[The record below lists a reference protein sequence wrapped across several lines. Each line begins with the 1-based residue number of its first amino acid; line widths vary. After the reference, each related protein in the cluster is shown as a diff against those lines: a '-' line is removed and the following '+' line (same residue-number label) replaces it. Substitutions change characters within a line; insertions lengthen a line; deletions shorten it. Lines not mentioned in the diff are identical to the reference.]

1 MAFEYIE
8 LAERARAV
16 LTAAGL
22 VVEDID
28 LSGELAMCGTVKKP
42 NGADGRYAV
51 HLDFPPNVW
60 LCNYHEGGEGR
71 TVPLYDRGTLDAMA
85 AEEKEA
91 MRERIRQEKEAAQA
105 RREEERRA
113 ATEEA
118 NRLFPTLPPAG
129 EENPYLRSKCCAPMR
144 DMRECDASQTPFPK
158 GLSGRCLVLPV
169 RNAEGRIVSLQFI
182 DSEGNKRFQPSGE
195 KKACYF
201 PIPAKDGRQDGPLL
215 VGEGCATVLSAC
227 MATGYAGLVAF
238 DAGNLEPVAKMA
250 RSKYQE
256 REIIL
261 LADNDIHEDGS
272 RNTGVEA
279 ATAAAQTVGGKLA
292 VCPAIRGHKADF
304 NDLATDSE
312 DGPERVRVVIEKAR
326 EGKAQPLP
334 GKKPSYHCLNIAELI
349 TKDYP
354 PRDML
359 LSPVMAIQS
368 LSMIF
373 AMRGVGKTFFALSCA
388 YAVASGGGVFG
399 RWFAPAPAKVLY
411 IDGEMPAV
419 TLQERL
425 KNIAMSAESDITD
438 PDNLRI
444 LTPDEQDGPMPNLG
458 TKEGQEAVEPFLEG
472 VSLVVVD
479 NIATLARTGKANDED
494 SWMPVQDWLL
504 ALRRRGISVLLVHH
518 AGKNGS
524 QRGTGAK
531 EDILDTVIQL
541 KRPSDYTADQGAR
554 FEVHFTKARGLYGDD
569 TEPFEAML
577 SIDDQGQ
584 CSWTTRKVEDLV
596 EGRVLELLEA
606 GFSEREIVEEL
617 KDDHVGRTR
626 IRRIRQKFE
635 AEGKSFAK
643 SKGGAGTHWTRA

>member
-1 MAFEYIE
+1 MPVEYTMTE
-8 LAERARAV
+8 LVEKARAV
-16 LTAAGL
+16 LTDAGL
-22 VVEDID
+22 VVEDGAID
-28 LSGELAMCGTVKKP
+28 LSGELTMCGTTKKP
-42 NGADGRYAV
+42 NGTDGRYAV
-51 HLDFPPNVW
+51 HLDWPPNVYVV
-60 LCNYHEGGEGR
+60 NYHDGGEGR
-71 TVPLYDRGTLDAMA
+71 TVPLYERETLNAMT

-113 ATEEA
+113 AAEKA
-118 NRLFPTLPPAG
+118 NRLFPTFPPAG
-129 EENPYLRSKCCAPMR
+129 EDNAYLRRKGVLPR
-144 DMRECDASQTPFPK
+144 GDMRQDK
-158 GLSGRCLVLPV
+158 GGRLVLPM
-169 RNAEGRIVSLQFI
+169 RNADGWLVNLQYV
-182 DSEGNKRFQPSGE
+182 DGTKKEDNKRFLKGGE
-195 KKACYF
+195 KKGCYF

-215 VGEGCATVLSAC
+215 IGEGSATVISAC
-227 MATGYAGLVAF
+227 MATGYAGLTAF
-238 DAGNLEPVAKMA
+238 DAGNLAAVAKMA
-250 RSKYQE
+250 REKYPD
-256 REIIL
+256 REIVL

-279 ATAAAQTVGGKLA
+279 ATAAAQAVGGKLA
-292 VCPAIRGHKADF
+292 VCPAIRGRKADF
-304 NDLATDSE
+304 NDLFTDDPE
-312 DGPERVRVVIEKAR
+312 NGPERVRVVIEKAR

-334 GKKPSYHCLNIAELI
+334 GKKHSYHCLNIAELI

>member
-1 MAFEYIE
+1 MPVEYSFTDILE
-8 LAERARAV
+8 SARRA
-16 LTAAGL
+16 LSDAGL

-42 NGADGRYAV
+42 NGTDGRYAV
-51 HLDFPPNVW
+51 HLDFPPCVW
-60 LCNYHEGGEGR
+60 VCNRHNGDDDSGY
-71 TVPLYDRGTLDAMA
+71 TVKLYEESQLNAMTE
-85 AEEKEA
+85 AEREA
-91 MRERIRQEKEAAQA
+91 MREKIRQEKEAAQA

-113 ATEEA
+113 AAEKA
-118 NRLFPTLPPAG
+118 NALFQTLTHAG
-129 EENPYLRSKCCAPMR
+129 EDNAYLRRKGCVPMG
-144 DMRECDASQTPFPK
+144 DMRQDK
-158 GLSGRCLVLPV
+158 DGRLVLPV
-169 RNAEGRIVSLQFI
+169 RNAEGRIVSLQYV
-182 DSEGNKRFQPSGE
+182 DGEGNKRFLKGGE
-195 KKACYF
+195 KKGCYF
-201 PIPAKDGRQDGPLL
+201 PMPAKDGRQDGPLL
-215 VGEGCATVLSAC
+215 IGEGSATVASAC
-227 MATGYAGLVAF
+227 MATGYAGLTAF

-250 RSKYQE
+250 REKYPD
-256 REIIL
+256 REIVL

-279 ATAAAQTVGGKLA
+279 ATAAAQAVGGKLA

-304 NDLATDSE
+304 NDLFTDTE

-334 GKKPSYHCLNIAELI
+334 GKKLSYHCLNIAELI

-596 EGRVLELLEA
+596 ESRVFELLEA

-617 KDDHVGRTR
+617 KDGHVGRTR